1 MRQAIV
7 DTERKHIIDGK
18 KISRLER
25 LFLPAAP
32 ELFSGDDVLGDD
44 GLYKQMDWYKDR
56 RHRMKMDEPGGGS
69 VAYWTSSQCFGNSS
83 AFCGVSYNGY
93 ANYYNAS
100 STWLSAPV
108 CFRIRKS

>member
-32 ELFSGDDVLGDD
+32 ELFSGDDVLGDK
-44 GLYKQMDWYKDR
+44 GLYKQLDWYKDR
-56 RHRMKMDEPGGGS
+56 RHRMKMDEPGGDS
-69 VAYWTSSQCFGNSS
+69 VAYWTSSQRSGYS
-83 AFCGVSYNGY
+83 ATFCIVDRNG
-93 ANYYNAS
+93 NAS
-100 STWLSAPV
+100 DNYASNTWRSAPV